1 MRPALQAV
9 LAALLGVLLSPPAP
23 AALDLFAANS
33 TSAPAGSTASPAA
46 PATTNAPAP
55 AVTNTGP
62 AVIQPETHV
71 LQVGDRLSF
80 RVVEDREDPRL
91 LAVTA
96 SGEIE
101 VPYLG
106 KVVVAGKTVAAAA
119 KELKVQLEKDL
130 YYKATV
136 VLSVEEVAPKPFTFE
151 SGPGRVRPKQIF
163 VVGQVRSQGAQDM
176 PPDEKYML
184 SRAIIRAG
192 GFSSFANAKK
202 VQIVRKN
209 AEGKSDRVV
218 ADVLS
223 VLKDGKVE
231 NDVELQADDMVIVP
245 EKIIN
250 F

>member
-9 LAALLGVLLSPPAP
+9 MAVLLGVVLAP
-23 AALDLFAANS
+23 GPLAAAESS
-33 TSAPAGSTASPAA
+33 TNATSHSA
-46 PATTNAPAP
+46 TNAPA
-55 AVTNTGP
+55 V
-62 AVIQPETHV
+62 VQPETHV
-71 LQVGDRLSF
+71 LQVGDRLNY

-91 LAVTA
+91 LPVTA

-106 KVVVAGKTVAAAA
+106 KVLVAGKTVAAAA
-119 KELKVQLEKDL
+119 KELKGLLEKDL

-136 VLSVEEVAPKPFTFE
+136 VLSVEEVAPRPFE
-151 SGPGRVRPKQIF
+151 MLRAGRAKQIF
-163 VVGQVRSQGAQDM
+163 VVGQVRSQGAQDL
-176 PPDEKYML
+176 PTDEKYML
-184 SRAIIRAG
+184 SRAIIKAG
-192 GFSSFANAKK
+192 GFSSFANGKK

-209 AEGKSDRVV
+209 PEGKSERIV

-231 NDVELQADDMVIVP
+231 NDVELQPDDMVIVP
-245 EKIIN
+245 EKLVN